1 MAASK
6 KEPLTL
12 GQHSARVLV
21 LNRLPKSQPPLI
33 VDALPSSSSS
43 SSNTSSFSST
53 FESSSSDSDS
63 GSGSNSSNNN
73 GGKTKG
79 KKRMKSL
86 RDSKCSQTK
95 DKDTPKLARYT
106 FLDQLIKP
114 EQQQQQQQRGG
125 HRFVLPLSLQL
136 LIALLFLGVVGFVA
150 LEPLLPEWAAVLG
163 PLEDLLYQELL
174 LPFSEAAEQQQQ
186 QKWAPKRQSTRSTP
200 AQSSRLGSRLAVV
213 FQGSLYSLLWLLALE
228 LWKVYLRTV
237 NDLHNSSSE
246 EVSLS
251 EQINRNGR
259 IKSAER
265 LHAQCLSQLLL
276 SLLCQL
282 YLVFEDLD
290 PPSSPLLLLPR
301 LVLAFNLLFAAG
313 RLVDIAF
320 PRRLRLVSSLL
331 VYTPCL
337 LVCGHFLRA
346 RLLKLAGLFLYL
358 LRRVSAEL
366 MQQQQQQQQ

>member
-53 FESSSSDSDS
+53 FDSSSDSES
-63 GSGSNSSNNN
+63 SSSNSSNNN

-114 EQQQQQQQRGG
+114 EQQQQQQRGG

-186 QKWAPKRQSTRSTP
+186 QKWAPKKQSTRSTP

-246 EVSLS
+246 EVSL
-251 EQINRNGR
+251 R
-259 IKSAER
+259 
-265 LHAQCLSQLLL
+265 
-276 SLLCQL
+276 
-282 YLVFEDLD
+282 
-290 PPSSPLLLLPR
+290 
-301 LVLAFNLLFAAG
+301 
-313 RLVDIAF
+313 
-320 PRRLRLVSSLL
+320 
-331 VYTPCL
+331 
-337 LVCGHFLRA
+337 
-346 RLLKLAGLFLYL
+346 
-358 LRRVSAEL
+358 
-366 MQQQQQQQQ
+366 